1 MDRKSILLKKLAAR
15 TDAQGRPKPGYKENV
30 ATLRAELQ
38 MIEEQAKG
46 EIK

>member
-1 MDRKSILLKKLAAR
+1 MGRKELLLKRLAAR

-30 ATLRAELQ
+30 ATIRAELQ

-46 EIK
+46 DSK